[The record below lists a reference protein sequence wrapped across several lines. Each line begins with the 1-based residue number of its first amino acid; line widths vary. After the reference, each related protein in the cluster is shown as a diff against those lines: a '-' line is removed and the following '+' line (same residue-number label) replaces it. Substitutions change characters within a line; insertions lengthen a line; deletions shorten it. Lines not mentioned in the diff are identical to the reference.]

1 MDQEIS
7 KIESYSK
14 AFAEKTVISYF
25 NSNEVIRGQEILSFT
40 GIEQVN
46 LFIVKNLFVRW
57 KEELNQVKSPYF
69 DYENREVQ
77 DALIQFMNTVSKHI
91 AIRKEFF
98 KPLVEKATYQALLL
112 ILKPSYYFK
121 TEFPIQVSILQL
133 QELQKY
139 FKIHKSFIESLPGK
153 VNGTISREEISKIFE
168 NEIGGTNTS
177 EKQDYIAKFSS
188 VLIFESLQPASVSE
202 QKLEST
208 KTDSFVEAKGEEL
221 PVKENI
227 LKESP
232 KVVESIRGNQAATTT
247 INEKFTA
254 TQLTLND
261 ILRQNELKTIADQ
274 ISKSK
279 IENIRSAIS
288 LNQKFQFVNNL
299 FKGIP
304 SDYESA
310 LDDVDRCSNFEDAMN
325 ILDRNYA
332 SRFHWDYNNI
342 EVREFIQIVERKFS

>member
-14 AFAEKTVISYF
+14 AFAEKTVNSYF
-25 NSNEVIRGQEILSFT
+25 NSRDVIRGQEILSFT

-57 KEELNQVKSPYF
+57 KEELNNLKSPYF
-69 DYENREVQ
+69 DYENGEVQ
-77 DALIQFMNTVSKHI
+77 DALVLFMNTVSKHI
-91 AIRKEFF
+91 AIKKEFF
-98 KPLVEKATYQALLL
+98 KPLVEKAVYQALLL
-112 ILKPSYYFK
+112 ILKPSFYFK
-121 TEFPIQVSILQL
+121 TELPVKLTVAQM

-139 FKIHKSFIESLPGK
+139 YKIHKSFLDSLIGK
-153 VNGTISREEISKIFE
+153 IQGEISREEVSSIFE
-168 NEIGGTNTS
+168 REVGQTAS
-177 EKQDYIAKFSS
+177 MEKQDYIAKFSS
-188 VLIFESLQPASVSE
+188 LLTFEPLQPAITPEVKVESPNAETSVPLKV
-202 QKLEST
+202 Q
-208 KTDSFVEAKGEEL
+208 EL
-221 PVKENI
+221 PVDENMPKETPAVS
-227 LKESP
+227 ESM
-232 KVVESIRGNQAATTT
+232 KINQPAVT

-279 IENIRSAIS
+279 IEHIRSAIS

-310 LDDVDRCSNFEDAMN
+310 LDDIDRCSSFGEAMN
-325 ILDRNYA
+325 LLDKNYA
-332 SRFHWDYNNI
+332 ARLYWDYNNM
-342 EVREFIQIVERKFS
+342 EVKEFIEIVERKFS